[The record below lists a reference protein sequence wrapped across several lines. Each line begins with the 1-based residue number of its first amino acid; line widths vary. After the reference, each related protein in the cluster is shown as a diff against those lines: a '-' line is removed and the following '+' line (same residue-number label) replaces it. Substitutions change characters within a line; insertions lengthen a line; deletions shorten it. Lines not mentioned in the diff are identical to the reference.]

1 MTLIIALCGRMKC
14 GKTSVADSFMNNNPE
29 IFRLAFADPLK
40 DEFAAK
46 YGIELAD
53 LYDNIE
59 KEKYR
64 TLLQSFAEG
73 QKDIHGRDY
82 FAKLWLETILDIKP
96 SAVII
101 DDLRFYEE
109 LKVIAQYNSHVFRV
123 TASDKVRASRGWVPG
138 PKDDHVSETELGD
151 VTEETLKSF
160 RGGLIVNNFSTKD
173 ELNPVTASLLLRIC
187 NDLPS
192 SGSMS

>member
-1 MTLIIALCGRMKC
+1 MTLVIALCGRMKC
-14 GKTSVADSFMNNNPE
+14 GKTSVASSFMNNNSE

-40 DEFAAK
+40 DEFADK
-46 YGIELAD
+46 YGIERDD
-53 LYDNIE
+53 LYNNIE

-82 FAKLWLETILDIKP
+82 FAKLWLETIQDIKP

-101 DDLRFYEE
+101 DDLRFFEE
-109 LKVIAQYNSHVFRV
+109 LKVISQYNSHVFRV
-123 TASDKVRASRGWVPG
+123 TASDKVRMARGWIPG
-138 PKDDHVSETELGD
+138 PKDDHISETELGD
-151 VTEETLKSF
+151 VTEETLKSY
-160 RGGLIVNNFSTKD
+160 RGGLIVNNFSSKE

-187 NDLPS
+187 NDLPPA
-192 SGSMS
+192 GSVP